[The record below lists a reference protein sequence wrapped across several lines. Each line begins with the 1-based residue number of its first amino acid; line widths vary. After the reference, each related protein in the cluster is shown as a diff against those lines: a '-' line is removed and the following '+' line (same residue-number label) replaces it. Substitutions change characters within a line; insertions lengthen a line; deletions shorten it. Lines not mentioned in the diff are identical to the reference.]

1 MFRHVKRI
9 HFIGIGGIGMSGIAE
24 VLCNL
29 GFEVSGSDIRRSK
42 NTDRLEKLHG
52 VKIFEGHAAG
62 NVGDAQ
68 VVVYS
73 SAVQPDNPEVEIAKK
88 NGIPVIPRAEMLA
101 ELMVLKPYAVAVSG
115 THGKTSTTSMVATIL
130 GHAGK
135 DPTTVVGGVV
145 ESLGSNARLG
155 SSEWFVTE
163 ADESDRSFLMLY
175 PTIAVVTNIDKEHM
189 ESYKGMDDVVQCFTD
204 FVNKVPFFGAA
215 VICLDD
221 PNVQLIIPNIKR
233 RRVTYGLTAQADI
246 SAHDI
251 RYNDSFGSSFSVWRS
266 GEVLGEIDLP
276 VPGKHNVYNALAA
289 TAVALEMDIPFRK
302 ITEAF
307 ASFKNANRRFQFK
320 GTANGVTVVDD
331 YAHHPTE
338 ILATLSAAK
347 NSARSRRTV
356 VVFQPHRYTRTK
368 ELFDEFAL
376 AFNNADLLFL
386 LDIYAASEQPIEN
399 VTAEILTENIKRFG
413 HKNANYIGD
422 LETAAAKV
430 VPQLAEGD
438 LVITLGA
445 GTVTRLSDEI
455 LAAIESGDERAGGN
469 ASVNERASTT
479 SGKQSLP

>member
-1 MFRHVKRI
+1 MFRHVKNI

-29 GFEVSGSDIRRSK
+29 GFRISGSDAKKSK
-42 NTDRLEKLHG
+42 NTDRLESLFG
-52 VKIFEGHAAG
+52 ITISEGHAAE

-73 SAVQPDNPEVEIAKK
+73 SAVKDDNPEVVVAKEK
-88 NGIPVIPRAEMLA
+88 GIPVIPRAEMLA

-130 GHAGK
+130 GHAGF

-145 ESLGSNARLG
+145 DTLGSNARLG
-155 SSEWFVTE
+155 SSDWFVTE

-215 VICLDD
+215 ILCLDD
-221 PNVQLIIPNIKR
+221 PNVQLLIPNIKR
-233 RRVTYGLTAQADI
+233 RRVTYGMTAQADV
-246 SAHDI
+246 SAHEI
-251 RYNDSFGSSFSVWRS
+251 RYDDGFGSTFSVWR
-266 GEVLGEIDLP
+266 GDEVLGDVHLP

-289 TAVALEMDIPFRK
+289 TAVALEMEVPFEK
-302 ITEAF
+302 IVEAF
-307 ASFKNANRRFQFK
+307 AVFKNANRRFQFK
-320 GTANGVTVVDD
+320 GEANNILVVDD
-331 YAHHPTE
+331 YGHHPTE

-347 NSARSRRTV
+347 NSSGGRRTV
-356 VVFQPHRYTRTK
+356 VVFQPHRYTRTQ
-368 ELFDEFAL
+368 ELMEEFAL
-376 AFNNADLLFL
+376 AFNNADVLYV
-386 LDIYAASEQPIEN
+386 LDIYAASEKPIEGI
-399 VTAEILTENIKRFG
+399 TAEILTDNIKKFG
-413 HKNANYIGD
+413 HKNATFIGD
-422 LETAAAKV
+422 IDSAAEKV
-430 VPQLAEGD
+430 CADLHPGD

-455 LAAIESGDERAGGN
+455 VEMLRN
-469 ASVNERASTT
+469 N
-479 SGKQSLP
+479 

>member
-1 MFRHVKRI
+1 MKTMFRHVKNI

-29 GFEVSGSDIRRSK
+29 GFNVSGSDAKKSK
-42 NTDRLEKLHG
+42 NTDRLETLFN
-52 VKIFEGHAAG
+52 IRITEGHFAE
-62 NVGDAQ
+62 NIGDAQ

-73 SAVQPDNPEVEIAKK
+73 SAVNDDNPEVVVAKEK
-88 NGIPVIPRAEMLA
+88 GIPVIPRAEMLA

-130 GHAGK
+130 GHAGF

-145 ESLGSNARLG
+145 DTLGSNARLG
-155 SSEWFVTE
+155 ASDWFVTE

-215 VICLDD
+215 ILCLDD
-221 PNVQLIIPNIKR
+221 PNVQLLIPNIKR
-233 RRVTYGLTAQADI
+233 RRVTYGLTAQADV

-251 RYNDSFGSSFSVWRS
+251 RYDDAFGSAFAVWK
-266 GEVLGEIDLP
+266 GDQVLGDMHLP

-289 TAVALEMDIPFRK
+289 TAVALEMEVPFEK
-302 ITEAF
+302 IVEAF
-307 ASFKNANRRFQFK
+307 ATFKNANRRFQLK
-320 GTANGVTVVDD
+320 GEAGGVMVVDD
-331 YAHHPTE
+331 YGHHPTE

-347 NSARSRRTV
+347 NSSGGRRTV
-356 VVFQPHRYTRTK
+356 VVFQPHRYSRTQ
-368 ELFDEFAL
+368 ELMHDFAL
-376 AFNNADLLFL
+376 SFNNADVLFV
-386 LDIYAASEQPIEN
+386 LDIYAASEQPIEG
-399 VTAEILTENIKRFG
+399 VTAESLTENIKKFG
-413 HKNANYIGD
+413 HKNTTYIGD
-422 LETAAAKV
+422 IETAAEKV
-430 VPQLAEGD
+430 CSYLQAGD

-455 LAAIESGDERAGGN
+455 LDRLKA
-469 ASVNERASTT
+469 
-479 SGKQSLP
+479 Q

>member
-29 GFEVSGSDIRRSK
+29 GFVVTGSDVKKSK
-42 NTDRLEKLHG
+42 NTDRLESMFNVG
-52 VKIFEGHAAG
+52 VAEGHRAE
-62 NVGDAQ
+62 NVGAAQ

-73 SAVQPDNPEVEIAKK
+73 SAVKEDNPEVIEAKRL
-88 NGIPVIPRAEMLA
+88 GIPVIPRAEMLA

-130 GHAGK
+130 GHAGF

-145 ESLGSNARLG
+145 DTLGSNARLG

-189 ESYKGMDDVVQCFTD
+189 ESYKGMEDVVQCFTD

-215 VICLDD
+215 IICLDD

-233 RRVTYGLTAQADI
+233 RRVTYGMTAQADI

-251 RYNDSFGSSFSVWRS
+251 RYNDAFGSTFSVWK
-266 GEVLGEIDLP
+266 GDEVLGDITLP
-276 VPGKHNVYNALAA
+276 VPGKHNIYNALAA
-289 TAVALEMDIPFRK
+289 TAVALELEIPFPK
-302 ITEAF
+302 IAEAF
-307 ASFKNANRRFQFK
+307 ATFKNANRRFQFK
-320 GTANGVTVVDD
+320 GDVTGITVVDD
-331 YAHHPTE
+331 YGHHPTE
-338 ILATLSAAK
+338 ILATLAAAK
-347 NSARSRRTV
+347 NSSGGRRTV
-356 VVFQPHRYTRTK
+356 VVFQPHRYSRTQ
-368 ELFDEFAL
+368 ELMDEFAL
-376 AFNNADLLFL
+376 AFNNADVLFI
-386 LDIYAASEQPIEN
+386 LDIYAASEKPIEGI
-399 VTAEILTENIKRFG
+399 TAEVLTENIKRYG
-413 HKNANYIGD
+413 HKNVTYHGNID
-422 LETAAAKV
+422 TAAEAV
-430 VPQLAEGD
+430 LPHLQEGD

-455 LAAIESGDERAGGN
+455 MNKLTEGN
-469 ASVNERASTT
+469 VEVKATAE
-479 SGKQSLP
+479 

>member
-29 GFEVSGSDIRRSK
+29 GFIVTGSDVKKSK
-42 NTDRLEKLHG
+42 NTDRLESLFNVG
-52 VKIFEGHAAG
+52 IAEGHRAE
-62 NVGDAQ
+62 NVGAAQ

-73 SAVQPDNPEVEIAKK
+73 SAVKEDNPEVVEAKER
-88 NGIPVIPRAEMLA
+88 GIPVIPRAEMLA

-130 GHAGK
+130 GHAGF

-145 ESLGSNARLG
+145 ETLGSNARLG
-155 SSEWFVTE
+155 ASDWFVTE

-189 ESYKGMDDVVQCFTD
+189 ESYKGMEDVVQCFTD

-215 VICLDD
+215 IICLDD

-233 RRVTYGLTAQADI
+233 RRVTYGLTAQADV

-251 RYNDSFGSSFSVWRS
+251 RYNDSYGSTFSVWK
-266 GEVLGEIDLP
+266 GDEVLGEIELP
-276 VPGKHNVYNALAA
+276 VPGKHNIYNALAA
-289 TAVALEMDIPFRK
+289 TAVALEVEIPFEK
-302 ITEAF
+302 IAGAF
-307 ASFKNANRRFQFK
+307 TTFKNANRRFQFK
-320 GTANGVTVVDD
+320 GEARGITVVDD
-331 YAHHPTE
+331 YGHHPTE

-347 NSARSRRTV
+347 NSSGGKRTV
-356 VVFQPHRYTRTK
+356 VVFQPHRYSRTR
-368 ELFDEFAL
+368 ELMDEFAL
-376 AFNNADLLFL
+376 SFNNADVVYVV
-386 LDIYAASEQPIEN
+386 DIYAASEQPIEGI
-399 VTAEILTENIKRFG
+399 TAEILTENIKKYG
-413 HKNANYIGD
+413 HKNVNYHGD
-422 LETAAAKV
+422 LDTVADAV
-430 VPQLAEGD
+430 IPNLQGGD

-455 LAAIESGDERAGGN
+455 LEKLRAAA
-469 ASVNERASTT
+469 
-479 SGKQSLP
+479 

>member
-1 MFRHVKRI
+1 MFRHVKNI

-29 GFEVSGSDIRRSK
+29 GFNVSGSDQKKSK
-42 NTDRLEKLHG
+42 NTDRLETLFG
-52 VKIFEGHAAG
+52 IKITEGHAAE

-73 SAVQPDNPEVEIAKK
+73 SAVKDDNPEVVIAKEK
-88 NGIPVIPRAEMLA
+88 GIPVIPRAEMLA

-130 GHAGK
+130 GHAGF

-145 ESLGSNARLG
+145 DTLGSNAKLG
-155 SSEWFVTE
+155 SSDWFVTE

-215 VICLDD
+215 ILCLDD
-221 PNVQLIIPNIKR
+221 PNVQLLIPNIKR
-233 RRVTYGLTAQADI
+233 RRVTYGMTAQADV
-246 SAHDI
+246 SAHNV
-251 RYNDSFGSSFSVWRS
+251 RYDDAFGSTFSVWR
-266 GEVLGEIDLP
+266 GDTVLGDMHLP

-289 TAVALEMDIPFRK
+289 TAVALEMEVPFEK
-302 ITEAF
+302 IVEAF
-307 ASFKNANRRFQFK
+307 AIFKNANRRFQFK
-320 GTANGVTVVDD
+320 GEEKNILVVDD
-331 YAHHPTE
+331 YGHHPTE

-347 NSARSRRTV
+347 NSSGGRRTV
-356 VVFQPHRYTRTK
+356 AVFQPHRYSRTQ
-368 ELFDEFAL
+368 ELMSEFAL
-376 AFNNADLLFL
+376 AFNNADVLYV
-386 LDIYAASEQPIEN
+386 LDIYAASERPIEG
-399 VTAEILTENIKRFG
+399 VTAEVLTENIKKFG
-413 HKNANYIGD
+413 HKNVNYIGD
-422 LETAAAKV
+422 IDTAAEKV
-430 VPQLAEGD
+430 CADLLPGD

-455 LAAIESGDERAGGN
+455 VERLKNG
-469 ASVNERASTT
+469 
-479 SGKQSLP
+479 

>member
-29 GFEVSGSDIRRSK
+29 GFTVTGSDAKKSK
-42 NTDRLEKLHG
+42 NTDRLESFG
-52 VKIFEGHAAG
+52 ISIAEGHRAE
-62 NVGDAQ
+62 NVGDAE

-73 SAVQPDNPEVEIAKK
+73 SAVKDDNPEIIEARHRK
-88 NGIPVIPRAEMLA
+88 IPVIPRAEMLA

-130 GHAGK
+130 SHAGF
-135 DPTTVVGGVV
+135 DPTTVVGGIIDT
-145 ESLGSNARLG
+145 LGSNARLG
-155 SSEWFVTE
+155 TSEWFVTE

-246 SAHDI
+246 SAHRI
-251 RYNDSFGSSFSVWRS
+251 RYNESFGSEFEVWK
-266 GEVLGEIDLP
+266 GHEVLGNISLP
-276 VPGKHNVYNALAA
+276 VPGQHNVYNALAA
-289 TAVALEMDIPFRK
+289 TAVALELDIPFERVA
-302 ITEAF
+302 EAF
-307 ASFKNANRRFQFK
+307 TTFKNANRRFQFK
-320 GTANGVTVVDD
+320 GEAGGITVVDD
-331 YAHHPTE
+331 YGHHPTE

-347 NSARSRRTV
+347 NSAGGRRTV
-356 VVFQPHRYTRTK
+356 VVFQPHRFTRTQ
-368 ELFDEFAL
+368 ELMDEFAL
-376 AFNNADLLFL
+376 AFNNADALFV
-386 LDIYAASEQPIEN
+386 LDIYAASETPIEGI
-399 VTAEILTENIKRFG
+399 TAEVLTDNIKRYG
-413 HKNANYIGD
+413 HKNVSYIGEIESAA
-422 LETAAAKV
+422 ETI
-430 VPQLAEGD
+430 VPFLREGD

-445 GTVTRLSDEI
+445 GNVTRLSDEI
-455 LAAIESGDERAGGN
+455 LVKLTQKKPEAQGRGQVPAM
-469 ASVNERASTT
+469 
-479 SGKQSLP
+479 